1 MTSLNITV
9 IRWTFLTCRDYK
21 NIIQQS
27 LYDSNTWSI
36 TCKGAETDAP
46 ECIRRPLKSL
56 LEVRLREKNE
66 GKKIILAAS
75 LETNLKPWKCNIIN
89 TKRHW
94 VIPSCFNT
102 VSLYI
107 HVEQP
112 PCSESVCGSTMPLL
126 GEFTHDCLCRGFPC
140 QVDVLCNHKS
150 LMEHSV
156 CFLKTHQAA
165 PEDSVERLQPMER
178 RRAVVASD
186 SQIKQSS
193 ASPHLCTSAL
203 LFLT

>member
-1 MTSLNITV
+1 MIPT
-9 IRWTFLTCRDYK
+9 
-21 NIIQQS
+21 
-27 LYDSNTWSI
+27 
-36 TCKGAETDAP
+36 P
-46 ECIRRPLKSL
+46 EASPVKELKQMHQNASEDL
-56 LEVRLREKNE
+56 WRVYSRLDWGE
-66 GKKIILAAS
+66 KIILAAS

-150 LMEHSV
+150 LMEHSI

-193 ASPHLCTSAL
+193 ASLHLCTSAL

>member
-1 MTSLNITV
+1 MIPTPKASPV
-9 IRWTFLTCRDYK
+9 K
-21 NIIQQS
+21 
-27 LYDSNTWSI
+27 
-36 TCKGAETDAP
+36 E
-46 ECIRRPLKSL
+46 LKQMHQNASEDFWRVS

-75 LETNLKPWKCNIIN
+75 LETNLKPWECKMIN

-102 VSLYI
+102 VSLCI
-107 HVEQP
+107 HVEQL

-156 CFLKTHQAA
+156 CFLKTDSFKFHQAA
-165 PEDSVERLQPMER
+165 PEDSGEGLQPMR
-178 RRAVVASD
+178 RREGELFWHLIAKLSRVV
-186 SQIKQSS
+186 
-193 ASPHLCTSAL
+193 HLLTFCTSAL
-203 LFLT
+203 LFLK

>member
-1 MTSLNITV
+1 ME
-9 IRWTFLTCRDYK
+9 RKEW
-21 NIIQQS
+21 
-27 LYDSNTWSI
+27 
-36 TCKGAETDAP
+36 GE
-46 ECIRRPLKSL
+46 
-56 LEVRLREKNE
+56 
-66 GKKIILAAS
+66 KIILAAS

-156 CFLKTHQAA
+156 CFLIRRLLRIQWK
-165 PEDSVERLQPMER
+165 DSSRWRGGELLWHLIAKLSR
-178 RRAVVASD
+178 VV
-186 SQIKQSS
+186 
-193 ASPHLCTSAL
+193 HLLTSAPL
-203 LFLT
+203 HFSSSHKNN